1 MFIGDYEKP
10 APWSENGTKGAKR
23 YLDRVWKLQEIV
35 TDETGYSQELESM
48 MHKTIKKVNSDYE
61 EMKFNTAIAA
71 LMTLLNEFNSVGKVT
86 KDEFKTYLQLLYPVA
101 PHITEELWE
110 IAGLEGCLHD
120 SPWPVYDEAKTVD
133 DVIEMAVQINGKV
146 RGKISLPAD
155 ADKEAAK
162 AIALEHEN
170 IRSYVEGKNIVKEI
184 FVPGKIF
191 NLVVK

>member
-1 MFIGDYEKP
+1 
-10 APWSENGTKGAKR
+10 
-23 YLDRVWKLQEIV
+23 
-35 TDETGYSQELESM
+35 
-48 MHKTIKKVNSDYE
+48 
-61 EMKFNTAIAA
+61 
-71 LMTLLNEFNSVGKVT
+71 
-86 KDEFKTYLQLLYPVA
+86 
-101 PHITEELWE
+101 
-110 IAGLEGCLHD
+110 
-120 SPWPVYDEAKTVD
+120 
-133 DVIEMAVQINGKV
+133 MAVQINGKV

>member
-1 MFIGDYEKP
+1 
-10 APWSENGTKGAKR
+10 
-23 YLDRVWKLQEIV
+23 
-35 TDETGYSQELESM
+35 M
-48 MHKTIKKVNSDYE
+48 MHKTIKKVSSDYE

-120 SPWPVYDEAKTVD
+120 SPWPAYDEAKTVD